1 MITAM
6 KKPAHMNETDFDPA
20 PVLLSEMKVLLVD
33 DEQNVLRSLARL
45 LRSEDYQVLTAASGE
60 EGLEILSSTQVHLII
75 SDQRMP
81 GMSGTEFLQ
90 KTAEVCPDS
99 VRIMLTGYSDIKTAE
114 EAINK
119 VGIFRFLTKPW
130 NDEDLKVTIRQGLEK
145 WLMRDYN
152 RRLLL
157 RIEEQNEELR
167 ELNSE
172 LEQKVEQRTREL
184 KKAQQKLIQSEK
196 MSSLGLLAG
205 GVAHEINNP
214 LAGIQALA
222 QVLLMENGDGPMA
235 EDLKQI
241 EQAVF
246 QCREIV
252 GNLLSFA
259 RQSDDGRREQVFLPA
274 ITERTASLVEF
285 ELSKKGI
292 TLETVFDEDLP
303 LLWANPGQIQ
313 QVLINL
319 VINAAQAMEE
329 QGKGRIAVRARAGED
344 DTVIIEVEDQGP
356 GIPDHIRDKM
366 FDPFFTTKPEGEGT
380 GLGLSI
386 TYGIVADHGG
396 AIEVESAP
404 GQGAL
409 FRIILPARP
418 KDEKRGERH
427 A

>member
-6 KKPAHMNETDFDPA
+6 KKPAHMNEADFDPA